1 MTKDNTELPYDP
13 DKVRAEVAAWQKDG
27 GFKEKKN
34 AYQCEEC
41 ASWIV
46 TIDREQGVTPFMVG
60 CGKCGA
66 MAQSKMYRVSCSM
79 EPTHEWFRP
88 ETLEGLSQWSAD
100 HVRNGGL
107 LLRRIGGGDAKDGWQ
122 TEDALPPTSDTH
134 REVRAAKLIEQL
146 EREQRE
152 IEDAVKTK
160 FIRKR
165 RAPDSP
171 RREDYP
177 SRQAYR
183 HACTLQRKGRLN

>member
-1 MTKDNTELPYDP
+1 MTQDNTELPYDP
-13 DKVRAEVAAWQKDG
+13 DKVRAEVAAWQEDG

-60 CGKCGA
+60 CGECGA
-66 MAQSKMYRVSCSM
+66 MAQSKMYRVSGSM

-88 ETLEGLSQWSAD
+88 ETLDGLSQWTAD
-100 HVRNGGL
+100 HVRKGGL
-107 LLRRIGGGDAKDGWQ
+107 LLRRIGGGDAKEGWQ
-122 TEDALPPTSDTH
+122 KKKALTKLVESNH
-134 REVRAAKLIEQL
+134 EKLRAAMMDQL

-152 IEDAVKTK
+152 IELAVNTK

-165 RAPDSP
+165 RAPGSP